1 MMSTKAEL
9 DLMESVIDTDYSLF
23 LRRQQ
28 IKEQKE
34 QERHNMVKDIQKC
47 NNPFRALVK
56 LIFGKEGRV
65 LATDKYCPDYSDIK

>member
-1 MMSTKAEL
+1 MNKVDMDRARTT
-9 DLMESVIDTDYSLF
+9 IDTDYSLF

-34 QERHNMVKDIQKC
+34 QERHNIVKDIQKF

-56 LIFGKEGRV
+56 LIFGK
-65 LATDKYCPDYSDIK
+65 

>member
-1 MMSTKAEL
+1 MNKVDMDRARTT
-9 DLMESVIDTDYSLF
+9 IDTDYSLF

-34 QERHNMVKDIQKC
+34 QERHSIVKDIPKF

-56 LIFGKEGRV
+56 LIFGK
-65 LATDKYCPDYSDIK
+65 

>member
-1 MMSTKAEL
+1 MNKVDMDRARTT
-9 DLMESVIDTDYSLF
+9 IDTDYSLF

-34 QERHNMVKDIQKC
+34 QKEQERHNIVKDIQKF

-56 LIFGKEGRV
+56 LIFGK
-65 LATDKYCPDYSDIK
+65 

>member
-1 MMSTKAEL
+1 MSTKAEL

-34 QERHNMVKDIQKC
+34 QERHSIVKDIPKF

-56 LIFGKEGRV
+56 LIFGK
-65 LATDKYCPDYSDIK
+65 

>member
-34 QERHNMVKDIQKC
+34 QERHNIVKDIQKF

-56 LIFGKEGRV
+56 LIFGK
-65 LATDKYCPDYSDIK
+65 

>member
-1 MMSTKAEL
+1 MDRARTT
-9 DLMESVIDTDYSLF
+9 IDTDYSLF

-34 QERHNMVKDIQKC
+34 QKEQERHNIVKDIQKF

-56 LIFGKEGRV
+56 LIFGK
-65 LATDKYCPDYSDIK
+65 